1 MFNRHKKEAD
11 ENVKVRYCHCTH
23 CGREL
28 LVSPKAFSV
37 NCRYCNQRVCIENHL
52 IESHHTI
59 TNIETSGDVA
69 ITPTGHVR
77 AQLHAGNIYVEGQI
91 FGNVT
96 ADGKVRVANNARI
109 TGDVSAEKLEVKDG
123 ASLNGFYS
131 IGQTPQA

>member
-1 MFNRHKKEAD
+1 MFNRHKKGMEEA
-11 ENVKVRYCHCTH
+11 ESVRYCKCTH

-52 IESHHTI
+52 IETHHTI

-69 ITPTGHVR
+69 ITPSGHVR
-77 AQLHAGNIYVEGQI
+77 AQLHAGNIRVEGQI

-96 ADGKVRVANNARI
+96 ADGKVQVARHAQI
-109 TGDVSAEKLEVKDG
+109 TGDVVARELEVKDG
-123 ASLNGFYS
+123 ASLHGFFS
-131 IGQTPQA
+131 IGQPPQT